1 MVAHNLGMPG
11 DLPFFLSV
19 VSVLNDVRN
28 ASAHQSRVW
37 NNRWLGR
44 RGNEILKRSAN
55 PLWNCV

>member
-28 ASAHQSRVW
+28 ACAHQSRVW

-55 PLWNCV
+55 PL